1 MRRAG
6 ARAPD
11 EGTEQ
16 HLAVRVGLAMGPPAT
31 QEEGASGCLEQRGC
45 AGGWRHLGEEPQT
58 KSAERTLAARP
69 ECHPA
74 LSPGELARAPGR
86 EGGHGCRQQLPS
98 RRTAPVQP
106 GRRV

>member
-1 MRRAG
+1 METRPAAGVPRASGRYSAGVRGAARRS
-6 ARAPD
+6 
-11 EGTEQ
+11 
-16 HLAVRVGLAMGPPAT
+16 
-31 QEEGASGCLEQRGC
+31 GASGCLEQRGC